1 MDKRRTIQLESLKN
15 QFGWK
20 RLKYLFVVNT
30 RKNAIFPLFVMFGLL
45 VVFTIFGTLAYWF
58 GLFDPDSLQ
67 AEGISNEYGAGVL
80 DTLYW
85 SLKHVLDPGAFSED
99 YSASAGIVIIALINT
114 LAGFI
119 ILGGIIG
126 FVTNLIQSS
135 MEELRRGG
143 SAVHEFNHIVILG
156 WNRKVI
162 SILRFFEALRQKQP
176 VLILANTDIGKVS
189 EEVRLV

>member
-99 YSASAGIVIIALINT
+99 YSASAGIVIIALIKQ
-114 LAGFI
+114 LRKS
-119 ILGGIIG
+119 
-126 FVTNLIQSS
+126 LISH
-135 MEELRRGG
+135 RP
-143 SAVHEFNHIVILG
+143 HIFQ
-156 WNRKVI
+156 N
-162 SILRFFEALRQKQP
+162 SITTQMNKWLTYKCLVCFFTHFK
-176 VLILANTDIGKVS
+176 NS
-189 EEVRLV
+189 FM

>member
-30 RKNAIFPLFVMFGLL
+30 RKNAIFPLFVMFGSWL
-45 VVFTIFGTLAYWF
+45 
-58 GLFDPDSLQ
+58 SLQ
-67 AEGISNEYGAGVL
+67 YSGRSLIGSVFLTGFAASRGNLKRIRCRSPGYS
-80 DTLYW
+80 YW

-156 WNRKVI
+156 GTEK
-162 SILRFFEALRQKQP
+162 SFQFFASLK
-176 VLILANTDIGKVS
+176 L
-189 EEVRLV
+189 